1 MTLKRCANATSD
13 GRFEPRTNG
22 RYHPAPTLGDMLIM
36 VNRRHTAPSSIS
48 QEAREFIDRAPLP
61 ERLDVSPAG
70 IAERRRQS
78 YATYA
83 PVGEALGKSLGI
95 QVRDEEIAGVRVQC
109 VLPTKPREDQAVL
122 YFFGGGYVEGS
133 PGEDLA
139 ITARL
144 AVFLRRRVYVPYYR
158 LAPEHPS
165 PAAVDD
171 GYAVYEKLSQRAEL
185 RSLAVAGES
194 AGGGLALAM
203 LLRAAGA
210 GLAMP
215 KAVALMSPWTDLSRT
230 GDTLTTLAGA
240 DPGLDYELN
249 LEPMARAYAGR
260 QDLRSPSLSPL
271 YGQFPADFPP
281 TLITTGTRD
290 LLLSD
295 CARLATKMRHAGI
308 EAELRVWEGLWHV
321 FEFNPE
327 IPEGETSLKEI
338 AAFFE
343 ARFRVGT

>member
-1 MTLKRCANATSD
+1 
-13 GRFEPRTNG
+13 
-22 RYHPAPTLGDMLIM
+22 M
-36 VNRRHTAPSSIS
+36 VNRRHAAPSSIS
-48 QEAREFIDRAPLP
+48 QEARAFIDRAPPP

-78 YATYA
+78 YAAYA
-83 PVGEALGKSLGI
+83 HVGETLRQSLGV
-95 QVRDEEIAGVRVQC
+95 QSRDEEIAGVRVQC
-109 VLPTKPREDQAVL
+109 VLPTKPREDQALL

-133 PGEDLA
+133 PAEDLA

-144 AVFLRRRVYVPYYR
+144 AAFLGRRVYVPYYR

-171 GYAVYEKLSQRAEL
+171 GYAVYEGLLQRAEA
-185 RSLAVAGES
+185 RTLAVAGES

-210 GLAMP
+210 GLTMP
-215 KAVALMSPWTDLSRT
+215 RAVALMSPWCDLSKT
-230 GDTLTTLAGA
+230 GDSLITLVGA
-240 DPGLDYELN
+240 DPGLEYDLN

-271 YGQFPADFPP
+271 YGHFPAGFPP

-290 LLLSD
+290 SLLSD
-295 CARLATKMRHAGI
+295 CARLATKMRRAGI

-321 FEFNPE
+321 FEFYPE
-327 IPEGETSLKEI
+327 IPEGEASLKEI
-338 AAFFE
+338 AAFLE
-343 ARFRVGT
+343 AHF

>member
-1 MTLKRCANATSD
+1 
-13 GRFEPRTNG
+13 
-22 RYHPAPTLGDMLIM
+22 M
-36 VNRRHTAPSSIS
+36 VNRRHTAPTSIS
-48 QEAREFIDRAPLP
+48 REARKFIDSAPMP

-70 IAERRRQS
+70 IAERRKQS
-78 YATYA
+78 FATYA
-83 PVGEALGKSLGI
+83 HVGEALRQSLGL
-95 QVRDEEIAGVRVQC
+95 QLRDEEIAGVRVQC
-109 VLPTKPREDQAVL
+109 VLPAKPREDQALL

-133 PGEDLA
+133 PAEDLA

-144 AVFLRRRVYVPYYR
+144 AAFLGRRVYVPHYR

-171 GYAVYEKLSQRAEL
+171 GYAVYEALLRRAEA
-185 RSLAVAGES
+185 RGIAVAGES

-203 LLRAAGA
+203 LLRAADA

-240 DPGLDYELN
+240 DPGLEYELN

-271 YGQFPADFPP
+271 YGHFPADFPP
-281 TLITTGTRD
+281 TLITTGTSD
-290 LLLSD
+290 SLLSD
-295 CARLATKMRHAGI
+295 CARLSTKMRHAGI
-308 EAELRVWEGLWHV
+308 AAELRVW
-321 FEFNPE
+321 
-327 IPEGETSLKEI
+327 
-338 AAFFE
+338 
-343 ARFRVGT
+343 

>member
-1 MTLKRCANATSD
+1 MRRLHGC
-13 GRFEPRTNG
+13 FEVR
-22 RYHPAPTLGDMLIM
+22 
-36 VNRRHTAPSSIS
+36 VNRGYYPPPTVGNINDMAGRRHAAPSSIS
-48 QEAREFIDRAPLP
+48 REARDFIDRAPGP
-61 ERLDVSPAG
+61 ELRDGSPAA
-70 IAERRRQS
+70 IAERRKQS
-78 YATYA
+78 YAAYA
-83 PVGEALGKSLGI
+83 PAGEALRRSLGL
-95 QVRDEEIAGVRVQC
+95 QLREEEIAGVRVQC
-109 VLPTKPREDQAVL
+109 VHPAKPRADRSLL
-122 YFFGGGYVEGS
+122 YFFGGGYIEGS
-133 PGEDLA
+133 PAEDLA

-144 AVFLRRRVYVPYYR
+144 AALLGCRVYVPYYR

-171 GYAVYEKLSQRAEL
+171 GYAVYNALLHRAEA

>member
-1 MTLKRCANATSD
+1 
-13 GRFEPRTNG
+13 
-22 RYHPAPTLGDMLIM
+22 M
-36 VNRRHTAPSSIS
+36 VNRRHTAPTSIS
-48 QEAREFIDRAPLP
+48 REARKFIDSAPAP

-70 IAERRRQS
+70 IAERRKQS
-78 YATYA
+78 YAAYA
-83 PVGEALGKSLGI
+83 HVGEALRQSLGLHI
-95 QVRDEEIAGVRVQC
+95 QDEEIAGVRVQC
-109 VLPTKPREDQAVL
+109 VLPTKPREEQVLL

-133 PGEDLA
+133 PAEDLA

-144 AVFLRRRVYVPYYR
+144 AAFLGRRVYVPHYR
-158 LAPEHPS
+158 LAPEDPS

-171 GYAVYEKLSQRAEL
+171 GYAVYEALLRRTEARAI
-185 RSLAVAGES
+185 AVAGES

-230 GDTLTTLAGA
+230 GDSLTTLAGA
-240 DPGLDYELN
+240 DPGLEYELN

-271 YGQFPADFPP
+271 YGEFPADFPP

-295 CARLATKMRHAGI
+295 CARLSTKMRHAGI
-308 EAELRVWEGLWHV
+308 AAELRVWEGLWHV
-321 FEFNPE
+321 FEFYPE
-327 IPEGETSLKEI
+327 IPEGEASLKEI
-338 AAFFE
+338 AAFLE
-343 ARFRVGT
+343 AHF

>member
-1 MTLKRCANATSD
+1 MVTR
-13 GRFEPRTNG
+13 R
-22 RYHPAPTLGDMLIM
+22 PA
-36 VNRRHTAPSSIS
+36 APESIS
-48 QEAREFIDRAPLP
+48 REARDFIDRAPAP
-61 ERLDVSPAG
+61 ARLDISPAG
-70 IAERRRQS
+70 IAAQRKLS
-78 YATYA
+78 YGTYA
-83 PVGEALGKSLGI
+83 PPGDAVRRSLGLEL
-95 QVRDEEIAGVRVQC
+95 RDEEIAGVRVQC
-109 VLPTKPREDQAVL
+109 VLPAKPRDDRSLL

-133 PGEDLA
+133 PAEDLA

-144 AVFLRRRVYVPYYR
+144 AALLGCKVYVPHYR

-171 GYAVYEKLSQRAEL
+171 GYAVYEALL
-185 RSLAVAGES
+185 RRTETGALAVAGES
-194 AGGGLALAM
+194 AGGGLTLAM
-203 LLRAAGA
+203 LLRAAVA

-230 GDTLTTLAGA
+230 GDSLTTLEGA
-240 DPGLDYELN
+240 DPGLNYDLN

-271 YGQFPADFPP
+271 YGHFPADFPP

-295 CARLATKMRHAGI
+295 CARLATKMRHVGI
-308 EAELRVWEGLWHV
+308 AAELRVWEGMWHV

-327 IPEGETSLKEI
+327 IPEGDASLKEI
-338 AAFFE
+338 AAFIEGRLGNE
-343 ARFRVGT
+343 A

>member
-1 MTLKRCANATSD
+1 
-13 GRFEPRTNG
+13 
-22 RYHPAPTLGDMLIM
+22 MLVM
-36 VNRRHTAPSSIS
+36 VSRRHAAPSSIS
-48 QEAREFIDRAPLP
+48 REARNFIDRAPLP
-61 ERLDVSPAG
+61 ERLDISPAG
-70 IAERRRQS
+70 IAERRKQS

-83 PVGEALGKSLGI
+83 PVGDALRQSLGL
-95 QVRDEEIAGVRVQC
+95 QLRDEEIAGVRVQC
-109 VLPTKPREDQAVL
+109 VLPAKPREDQSLL

-133 PGEDLA
+133 PAEDLA

-144 AVFLRRRVYVPYYR
+144 AALLRRRVYVPYYR

-165 PAAVDD
+165 PAAVND
-171 GYAVYEKLSQRAEL
+171 GYAVYEALLLRAEA

-203 LLRAAGA
+203 LLRAADA

-230 GDTLTTLAGA
+230 GDSLTTLAGA
-240 DPGLDYELN
+240 DPGLEYELN
-249 LEPMARAYAGR
+249 LEPMARAYAGG
-260 QDLRSPSLSPL
+260 QELRSPAVSPL
-271 YGQFPADFPP
+271 YAQFPAGFPP

-308 EAELRVWEGLWHV
+308 AAELRVWEGLWHV
-321 FEFNPE
+321 FEFYPE
-327 IPEGETSLKEI
+327 IPEGNASLKEI
-338 AAFFE
+338 AAFLE
-343 ARFRVGT
+343 GRLGIRT